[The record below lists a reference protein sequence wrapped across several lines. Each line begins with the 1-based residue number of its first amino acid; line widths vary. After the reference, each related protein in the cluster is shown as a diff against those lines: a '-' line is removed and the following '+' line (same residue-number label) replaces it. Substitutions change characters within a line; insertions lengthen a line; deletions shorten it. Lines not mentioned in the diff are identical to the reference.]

1 MQNKIDFFLKVSPQ
15 VSSQTLSPMG
25 GTMTWIGQTLSHR
38 QKFPNSSNSY
48 LRSFPVKQFLTL
60 ELTLEFLTLELTLKF
75 LTLELTQEFLNLE
88 FLTLEFLTLELDKN
102 VTLSSFQ
109 EKHMQLLRLA
119 VLNSS
124 SFRSVTLIR
133 YKLLFY

>member
-1 MQNKIDFFLKVSPQ
+1 M
-15 VSSQTLSPMG
+15 
-25 GTMTWIGQTLSHR
+25 
-38 QKFPNSSNSY
+38 
-48 LRSFPVKQFLTL
+48 RSFPVKQFLTL